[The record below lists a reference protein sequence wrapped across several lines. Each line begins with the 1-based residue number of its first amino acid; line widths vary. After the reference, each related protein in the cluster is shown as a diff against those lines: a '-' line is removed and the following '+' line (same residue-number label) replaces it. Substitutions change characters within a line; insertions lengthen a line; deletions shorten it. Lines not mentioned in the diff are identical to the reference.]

1 MADLNRR
8 AFLSAFG
15 VGLAST
21 AVGAPIS
28 RAAGRDSVDGA
39 QTFRPGPD
47 PWVELDR
54 AALRSNL
61 RSIRERIGDRP
72 IMAVIKANAYGHG
85 LTEFAAMLADEG
97 VENFAIAKISEAVAL
112 REAGITGTILSFGPY
127 GAREIPEIVRHRIT
141 QTVFTDRVEELARAG
156 RRAGRISPVQVNIDT
171 GLGRVGIPY
180 REALPFLRRLAGLP
194 GVRLEGVFT
203 AFTEDPEFDRVQLS
217 RFLDI
222 CSTAE
227 REGIRVGLRHAASS
241 AALMDYSEAF
251 LDMLRPGIS
260 IYGHYPS
267 ARTWSSRPIELSGVL
282 SLKTRVMYVKTLEA
296 GESISYHRA
305 FVADRPTRVA
315 TLPIGY
321 SDGYPATAAGRTEV
335 LIRGRRFGVVALV
348 TSNHTIVNLGSDQ
361 EVEVG
366 DEAVLIGRQGSDTI
380 DAQTVADAAGVSVYK
395 LLIGLNGTL
404 PRQVVIGS

>member
-1 MADLNRR
+1 MTDLNRR
-8 AFLSAFG
+8 TFLSAFG
-15 VGLAST
+15 LGLAST
-21 AVGAPIS
+21 AVGTPIA
-28 RAAGRDSVDGA
+28 RAAGQRSDDDV
-39 QTFRPGPD
+39 QTSRPGPD

-54 AALRSNL
+54 AALRKNL
-61 RSIRERIGDRP
+61 RSIRDRSDNRP

-85 LTEFAAMLADEG
+85 LTEFATMLADEG
-97 VENFAIAKISEAVAL
+97 VVDFAIAKISEAMAL
-112 REAGITGTILSFGPY
+112 REAGLTGTILSFGPY
-127 GAREIPEIVRHRIT
+127 GPREIPEIVRHRIS
-141 QTVFTDRVEELARAG
+141 QTVFTDRVEDLAREA
-156 RRAGRISPVQVNIDT
+156 RRAGRVSPVQVNVDT

-180 REALPFLRRLAGLP
+180 REALPFLRRLAGLQ

-222 CSTAE
+222 CASAE
-227 REGIRVGLRHAASS
+227 QEGIRVGLRHAASS
-241 AALMDYSEAF
+241 AALMDYPEAF
-251 LDMLRPGIS
+251 LDMLRPGIAV
-260 IYGHYPS
+260 YGHYPS
-267 ARTWSSRPIELSGVL
+267 AGTWSSRPIELAGVL

-305 FVADRPTRVA
+305 FVADRRTRVA

-348 TSNHTIVNLGSDQ
+348 TSNHTIVNLGSEQ
-361 EVEVG
+361 EVEIG
-366 DEAVLIGRQGSDTI
+366 DEAVLIGRQGSDNI

-395 LLIGLNGTL
+395 LLIGLNPAL
-404 PRQVVIGS
+404 PRQVVAGI